1 MGVFD
6 RIGEAVVNLFS
17 GKKGIVLILLVVIV
31 AVGVWKFSGALGE
44 KEFLDHM
51 NKATENVVKG
61 SDLEYNVMIKKSE
74 DYNVK
79 QESLAKSIIFYTNAR
94 KELNLAY
101 ASTEDVNKREWIKC
115 MNKTLD
121 YGIQRAEKISEA
133 LSLDRMG
140 QDEEAMKKLDDIK
153 KLSKLA
159 GQQSAECQKL
169 ELKIGGSK

>member
-1 MGVFD
+1 MGVVD
-6 RIGEAVVNLFS
+6 RIGEMVVNLFS
-17 GKKGIVLILLVVIV
+17 GKKGIVLIILTIIV
-31 AVGVWKFSGALGE
+31 SVGVWKFSGMWEERG
-44 KEFLDHM
+44 FFIHM
-51 NKATENVVKG
+51 NKATEYVVKG

-79 QESLAKSIIFYTNAR
+79 QESLAKAIMFYKNAR
-94 KELNLAY
+94 EEVDLAY
-101 ASTEDVNKREWIKC
+101 ASTQDINKREWIKC

-121 YGIQRAEKISEA
+121 YFIKRSEKISEG

-140 QDEEAMKKLDDIK
+140 QDEEAMKRLDDIK

-169 ELKIGGSK
+169 ELKIEGSK